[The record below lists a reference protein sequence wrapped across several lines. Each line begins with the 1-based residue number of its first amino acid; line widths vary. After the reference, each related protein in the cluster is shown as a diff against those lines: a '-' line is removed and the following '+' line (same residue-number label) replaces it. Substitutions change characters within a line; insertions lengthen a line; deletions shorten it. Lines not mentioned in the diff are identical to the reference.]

1 MVTDSDQLR
10 GGARGAS
17 ERSAGVQRLLG
28 QFRPRL
34 AEPMP
39 APERRAEAAVAL
51 AFLAVAVPMALLS
64 PDRGSHSS
72 LVAGLF
78 VLLYAITSRVEFDV
92 GAGYGVPTQL
102 ALIPML
108 YALPPGWVPLLV
120 AGGWVVG
127 KIPSFWTGSRHPD
140 RAILAVANAWH
151 AVAPAAVFWIAGV
164 SAPRWGDGGVL
175 LVALAAY
182 IVGDVAASAAREWL
196 RLGEIPKLPIRLLGA
211 VYLSDLCLSPIGLAV
226 AFMAHDHPAAAMLS
240 LPLSG
245 LLMFFARDRRAR
257 METAVELSGAYRGT
271 ALLLGDVVEA
281 DDAYTGSHSRDVVE
295 LSMSVGPMLGLDAE
309 QLRRLEF
316 AALLH
321 DIGKIAIPKSI
332 INKPGKLDAEERR
345 IIETHTV
352 VGETML
358 KSVGGL
364 LGEVGTIVRSCHER
378 YDGLGYPD
386 RTADE
391 AIPIEA
397 RIVACCDAFNAM
409 TTDRSYRRAMPL
421 MAALGELQANRGTQ
435 FDPRVVDALLALH
448 ADALAS
454 ADASAPPATAPDVE
468 AVEAAEDLKAAAAA
482 QAADDVEDTEPRSL
496 TPARA

>member
-1 MVTDSDQLR
+1 MVTDPEHSR
-10 GGARGAS
+10 GCAHGAS
-17 ERSAGVQRLLG
+17 ERSAGVQRLLA
-28 QFRPRL
+28 QFRPGL
-34 AEPMP
+34 AAAMP
-39 APERRAEAAVAL
+39 LRERRAEAAVAL
-51 AFLAVAVPMALLS
+51 AFLAVALPMALLG
-64 PDRGSHSS
+64 PRTGSHSP
-72 LVAGLF
+72 LVAALF
-78 VLLYAITSRVEFDV
+78 VAIYAITSRVEFDV
-92 GAGYGVPTQL
+92 GAGYSSPIQL

-120 AGGWVVG
+120 AGGFVVG
-127 KIPSFWTGSRHPD
+127 KLPSFWTGSRHPD
-140 RAILAVANAWH
+140 RAIVAVADGWH
-151 AVAPAAVFWIAGV
+151 AVAPAAVFWIGGV
-164 SAPRWGDGGVL
+164 HSPRWEESGV
-175 LVALAAY
+175 VIAMLAAQ
-182 IVGDVAASAAREWL
+182 IVGDVVVSGAREWL
-196 RLGEIPKLPIRLLGA
+196 RLGEIPRLPIRLLGA
-211 VYLSDLCLSPIGLAV
+211 VYFADLCLSPIGLAV
-226 AFMAHDHPAAAMLS
+226 AFMAHDHPLAATLS

-257 METAVELSGAYRGT
+257 METAVELSAAYRGT

-281 DDAYTGSHSRDVVE
+281 DDAYTGSHSRDVVD
-295 LSMSVGPMLGLDAE
+295 LSVSVGPMLRLDAE

-332 INKPGKLDAEERR
+332 INKPGALDAQERR

-386 RTADE
+386 RTAGE

-421 MAALGELQANRGTQ
+421 SAALAELQANRGTQ
-435 FDPRVVDALLALH
+435 FDPRVVDALLDLY
-448 ADALAS
+448 ADAVPAADASS
-454 ADASAPPATAPDVE
+454 ADATAPGVQS
-468 AVEAAEDLKAAAAA
+468 V
-482 QAADDVEDTEPRSL
+482 DDGQDTDPRSL
-496 TPARA
+496 TPAWG